1 MINTKYFYI
10 GSNKFNFDWQHLVEE
25 YRKYCTK
32 DSIVVEV
39 GGSVFERT
47 KELSLYCKK
56 VIAVELMSERIP
68 DKKEDKIEYRLGNW
82 EELSK
87 IIELDSADI
96 VISSHC
102 IEHVKD
108 DLSALNET
116 FKVLKKNGVA
126 LINTPNRK
134 RLTRSIIEFFTH
146 ERKFPHWEHQREYTK
161 DDLLSLARKS
171 LFKNSKVQVNSLVFG
186 LHSGYFFM
194 YFKTCPEFLIKTANY
209 LELILFK

>member
-1 MINTKYFYI
+1 MINTRSFYI
-10 GSNKFNFDWQHLVEE
+10 GGRKFNYDWSHLVDE
-25 YRKYCTK
+25 YKRYCTK

-56 VIAVELMSERIP
+56 VIAVELMPERIP
-68 DKKEDKIEYRLGNW
+68 DKKEDKIEYRAGNW
-82 EELSK
+82 EQLSEV
-87 IIELDSADI
+87 IEPESVDI

-102 IEHVKD
+102 LEHVKD

-116 FKVLKKNGVA
+116 FKVLKKNGAA

-134 RLTRSIIEFFTH
+134 RLTRAIIEFFTR
-146 ERKFPHWEHQREYTK
+146 ERKFPYWEHQREYTK
-161 DDLLSLARKS
+161 DNLLDLAERS

-186 LHSGYFFM
+186 LHSGYFFI
-194 YFKTCPEFLIKTANY
+194 YLKNCPEFLIKKANY